1 MDKLKMHTTELV
13 QMNIA
18 KIRELF
24 PSCVTEAADEHGK
37 VRLALD
43 FDQFAAGAER
53 PYC

>member
-24 PSCVTEAADEHGK
+24 PSCVTEAADEHGEGPSS
-37 VRLALD
+37 VGLRPV
-43 FDQFAAGAER
+43 AAGAER